1 MYMHLGVSM
10 SFLVPSLSSYL
21 KEQGILTVLLQHVH
35 LIHSMWVVV
44 AVLRVLGKV
53 LFLKVGIK
61 R

>member
-1 MYMHLGVSM
+1 MHLGVSM